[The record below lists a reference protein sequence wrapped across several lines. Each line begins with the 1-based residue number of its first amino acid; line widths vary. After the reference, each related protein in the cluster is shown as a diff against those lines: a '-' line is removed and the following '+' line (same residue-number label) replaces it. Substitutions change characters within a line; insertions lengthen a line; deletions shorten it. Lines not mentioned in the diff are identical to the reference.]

1 MARVK
6 EEVEVLD
13 TLHQVDQVM
22 ETVEEGKMDID
33 TKARKTTLQFTNI
46 SLNISVCPFF
56 ILIAVQKV
64 EFNINQDVILLML
77 FL

>member
-1 MARVK
+1 
-6 EEVEVLD
+6 
-13 TLHQVDQVM
+13 
-22 ETVEEGKMDID
+22 MDID
-33 TKARKTTLQFTNI
+33 TKERKTTLQFTNI